1 MNFSCIMLV
10 SGSCDG
16 LMPFCIFIT
25 KIKKLACLEEP
36 VPNINESSLLRKASK
51 HLDTYIAINSF
62 ERSDF
67 VRNIKNHI
75 ITYWFCDILELNQTT
90 FYIQTFA

>member
-1 MNFSCIMLV
+1 M
-10 SGSCDG
+10 
-16 LMPFCIFIT
+16 
-25 KIKKLACLEEP
+25 ACLEEP

-67 VRNIKNHI
+67 VRNITNHI